1 MRRRCDPTATSHM
14 SLMPRMAPQRNPL
27 ELTVVQ
33 KHPGEELLAERGHD
47 LIRGRVRIAAG
58 SEIADCS
65 CATVGACAHPL
76 PGSTMESAGV

>member
-14 SLMPRMAPQRNPL
+14 SLMPRMAPRRNPL
-27 ELTVVQ
+27 ELPVVQ

-58 SEIADCS
+58 SERSPIAAALRS
-65 CATVGACAHPL
+65 AHALTP
-76 PGSTMESAGV
+76 SQDRR